1 MQMRR
6 QTMTQ
11 HSNTMLNQFCHTH
24 ALCSLSILFSV
35 VALSGVHLGAFSSA
49 KYDFNTVK
57 GNSSLIAKS
66 RYSAGLV
73 CKDRGWEF
81 CATWANIKRIPGS
94 RIA

>member
-1 MQMRR
+1 MARR
-6 QTMTQ
+6 NSTMFNQ
-11 HSNTMLNQFCHTH
+11 VSNTH
-24 ALCSLSILFSV
+24 ALFSLSIVGSAV
-35 VALSGVHLGAFSSA
+35 VLNMIYSSA
-49 KYDFNTVK
+49 FCSVNQQVVTAKD
-57 GNSSLIAKS
+57 NSSLIAKS

>member
-1 MQMRR
+1 MAQRSNSMFS
-6 QTMTQ
+6 QNC
-11 HSNTMLNQFCHTH
+11 HSNV
-24 ALCSLSILFSV
+24 LCSLYILLSV
-35 VALSGVHLGAFSSA
+35 VAFNGAHLAAFTSV
-49 KYDFNTVK
+49 KYHIDTVQ
-57 GNSSLIAKS
+57 GNPSLIAKS